1 MITGVSIIETEAVL
15 LLISK
20 IEKLSDRVEGMAD
33 ELKQSKRPYLTA
45 QEVMDITGFSRD
57 WITDHKFDIGCSTKG
72 GKLIFKRKDLD
83 AFIEED
89 YYKSK
94 RRK

>member
-1 MITGVSIIETEAVL
+1 MEGVSIVSTEIL
-15 LLISK
+15 TSLISK
-20 IEKLSDRVEGMAD
+20 IDMMGAHIEQVTE
-33 ELKQSKRPYLTA
+33 ELKQTKKPYLTA
-45 QEVMDITGFSRD
+45 QEVMEITGFSRD
-57 WITDHKFDIGCSTKG
+57 WITDHKHDIGCSTKG

-94 RRK
+94 RKK

>member
-1 MITGVSIIETEAVL
+1 MEGVSIVSTEIL
-15 LLISK
+15 SSLISK
-20 IEKLSDRVEGMAD
+20 IDMMGAQVEQITE
-33 ELKQSKRPYLTA
+33 ELKQTKKPYLTA

-57 WITDHKFDIGCSTKG
+57 WVTDHKHDIGCSTKG
-72 GKLIFKRKDLD
+72 GKLIFKRKDLE

-94 RRK
+94 KRK